1 MRAGLVFVAGIA
13 LAMGACAKS
22 ADQITA
28 AYVSPLQYD
37 QYSCTQLA
45 EEAQRISG
53 RAAEASGAQNQRA
66 VNDAVMTTVGVVIF
80 WPALFAVGGDD
91 AKAYELARLKGEM
104 EAVEQ
109 VSIRKNCGI
118 RFQRPVP
125 AAQPAYPPSGA

>member
-1 MRAGLVFVAGIA
+1 MRVVFLVVGAA
-13 LAMGACAKS
+13 LAVGACAKS

-37 QYSCTQLA
+37 QYNCTQLA
-45 EEAQRISG
+45 EEAQRLSG
-53 RAAEASGAQNQRA
+53 RAMEASGAQNQRA
-66 VNDAVMTTVGVVIF
+66 VNDAVMTTVGAVIF
-80 WPALFAVGGDD
+80 WPALFAIGGDD

-118 RFQRPVP
+118 RFQRATPP
-125 AAQPAYPPSGA
+125 APAAYPPSGA